1 MKKILLLITLLLM
14 IFPVKVNN
22 AAADVDVELPVDE
35 LRQLVQQ
42 LDDIANNLTGQL
54 GVEMRRTIDE
64 LNDKIEQ
71 QIGNIKDASIEI
83 IREASEQLRSIILQL
98 STEVR
103 KLIREVD
110 QMVRN
115 QLKCLDEIL
124 AKRVAQIKD
133 SIIDLIGAASEA
145 VQQAID
151 RVYLR
156 ATQLIDTGTSRV
168 AVLLDKTVENAIR
181 IGLVIGIFVLL
192 FWLIRSLWNLQTAAK
207 LRGLRVV
214 VLSIAVLLVAGMSV
228 LLFSTKALAK
238 VAGKE
243 VIVPKWETSCDDGEG
258 LFNRFVRLQNS
269 GASEKDLKVT
279 GDKALEA
286 LNWCIVTSMSPEI
299 ARGKKKQID
308 EISAVLYPPPP
319 VPNNIPTDVTANC
332 GGGGKGP
339 FYLGWF
345 SRNDVLKLSVLSQI
359 EQEKKIKITNI
370 YQKISPTLINTP
382 KAEVQK
388 VYLQDVK
395 MVASNTVDP
404 NLVIKSKGLD
414 FRYKGT
420 VERMRP

>member
-1 MKKILLLITLLLM
+1 MKKILLLITVLLM

-64 LNDKIEQ
+64 LNDKVEQ
-71 QIGNIKDASIEI
+71 QIGNIKDASLEI

-124 AKRVAQIKD
+124 AKRIAQIKD

-181 IGLVIGIFVLL
+181 IGLVVGIFILL
-192 FWLIRSLWNLQTAAK
+192 FWVIRSLWNLQTTAK
-207 LRGLRVV
+207 LKGLRVV

-243 VIVPKWETSCDDGEG
+243 VIVPKWETSCEDGEG
-258 LFNRFVRLQNS
+258 LFNRFVRLQNN
-269 GASEKDLKVT
+269 GASERDLKVT

-286 LNWCIVTSMSPEI
+286 LNWCMVTSMSPEI
-299 ARGKKKQID
+299 ARGKKKEID

-332 GGGGKGP
+332 GGRGKRP

-359 EQEKKIKITNI
+359 QQEKKIKITNI

-388 VYLQDVK
+388 VYLQNVK
-395 MVASNTVDP
+395 VMAGNTVDP
-404 NLVIKSKGLD
+404 NLVVKSKGLD

-420 VERMRP
+420 VERVRQ